1 MKVRKLSSVLF
12 LTSIFF
18 SFSPVRANEI
28 EKDVI
33 KHNDKQII
41 SYNSTDTKTATNNSA
56 ITVNANFIEDSNSSD
71 RTTVLAI
78 EGFIPSGRKFI
89 YPKDN
94 TWQASMLWPNS
105 YATTIINDS
114 LDSNVKITN
123 STPNNTIRNKEVSS
137 SISYGFGGGI
147 SVEGK
152 NVGGSANGNIA
163 FTKSI
168 SYQQPDYETVQ
179 TEGNSNRVAW
189 KTNFTETLDGYSRD
203 SWNIIYGNQMFM
215 KSRQNNSRENNF
227 TSDYKLSSLITGG
240 FSPKYGVVLKAPK
253 DVTKS
258 RIKVYLGRTSETYTL
273 NWTGVNW
280 TGANKLDQTN
290 SDWSSNAVITYEL
303 DWNAHTLKVIA

>member
-1 MKVRKLSSVLF
+1 MNIRKLSFTLF
-12 LTSIFF
+12 LPSLFF
-18 SFSPVRANEI
+18 SFSPALADEV
-28 EKDVI
+28 EKDII
-33 KHNDKQII
+33 KSSDKQII
-41 SYNSTDTKTATNNSA
+41 SYNSTDSKTASNNSA
-56 ITVNANFIEDSNSSD
+56 ITINANFIEDSNSSD
-71 RTTVLAI
+71 KTTVLAI

-89 YPKDN
+89 YPKTN

-105 YATTIINDS
+105 YETTIINDP

-152 NVGGSANGNIA
+152 NVGGSVNGNIA

-168 SYQQPDYETVQ
+168 SYQQPDYETIQ
-179 TEGNSNRVAW
+179 TEGSNNRVAW

-215 KSRQNNSRENNF
+215 RSRQTNSRENNF
-227 TSDYKLSSLITGG
+227 TADYKLSSLITGG

-258 RIKVYLGRTSETYTL
+258 RIKVYLGRISETYTL
-273 NWTGVNW
+273 NWNGINW
-280 TGANKLDQTN
+280 SGTNTLDQTN
-290 SDWSSNAVITYEL
+290 SDWSSNVGITYEL
-303 DWNAHTLKVIA
+303 DWNEHTLRVIA

>member
-105 YATTIINDS
+105 YATTIINDP